1 MLVDESGSKS
11 SDDFN
16 TMKSFVAEIVSG
28 FDLGPDKVQIGLTL
42 FSSIVETKCHLNTHR
57 TNESLLKAVHHL
69 QQRGGGETGSALKH
83 VLHNNFRPDVGMRA
97 DSRKVLLLI
106 TDGET
111 QDETCAPSQHL
122 NDTGIQVYTIDPS
135 VHIIRLVL
143 MLLALLSFIPAV
155 SFVHKTTRGQRPG
168 PEENIEPEEGAQA
181 AEYFLHP
188 E

>member
-42 FSSIVETKCHLNTHR
+42 FSSIVETRCHLNTHR
-57 TNESLLKAVHHL
+57 TKESLLKAVHHL
-69 QQRGGGETGSALKH
+69 QQRGGGGETGSALKH
-83 VLHNNFRPDVGMRA
+83 VLHTP
-97 DSRKVLLLI
+97 
-106 TDGET
+106 
-111 QDETCAPSQHL
+111 PSQHL
-122 NDTGIQVYTIDPS
+122 NDTGIQVPPVDSTHSSAGNIS
-135 VHIIRLVL
+135 STEHFSFMRLVL
-143 MLLALLSFIPAV
+143 MLLALLSFITAV

-168 PEENIEPEEGAQA
+168 PEENMELEEGAQA